1 RGEYRSVRSTKRC
14 PGGGGPDSGDRPVRL
29 RWSLIS
35 TGSPTLSPGLMPPA
49 ALVSTTARQPAAT
62 AVRTPCTTTAGDSP
76 SYRWTRPR
84 NTRTR
89 TVPAV
94 TERTVGACPGT
105 VEAGNPP
112 SSASGRSGAAGPIAP
127 AVGDQPEPSTTAAS
141 CEPARAVR
149 RSALAAATAK
159 GSSVTRVI
167 IA

>member
-1 RGEYRSVRSTKRC
+1 
-14 PGGGGPDSGDRPVRL
+14 
-29 RWSLIS
+29 
-35 TGSPTLSPGLMPPA
+35 MPPA
-49 ALVSTTARQPAAT
+49 ALVSTTVRQPAAT
-62 AVRTPCTTTAGDSP
+62 AVRTPCTTAAGDSP

-112 SSASGRSGAAGPIAP
+112 SSASGISVCAAPIAS
-127 AVGDQPEPSTTAAS
+127 AAGDQPEPRTTAAS
-141 CEPARAVR
+141 CGPARAVR
-149 RSALAAATAK
+149 RSALASAAAK
-159 GSSVTRVI
+159 GSSVTRAI